1 MRREMKAFDTK
12 DNLSYVCKGKIDW
25 GISVLAVLLSIMGIL
40 ASINFLDETNA
51 LYINRQ
57 IVMLILESI
66 LMLIVSRISYHFFAK
81 KAQILLT
88 LVFVIVMI
96 RYLLVKVDIVHIETR
111 YGLNWFEVGS
121 FYIYVPAILLTLGV
135 FSLSAVGEFKR
146 IADILDT
153 RKGILFTVGIT
164 VAGLYCCDSM
174 KYLLIYILIVGLV
187 IYIRFPKV
195 LIMFIYAIALFTVYA
210 GDYFLTN
217 SVYSGRISTFLDPF
231 SSIEGFELANG
242 LYMIYSGGFL
252 GQGIGGGNGVLGG
265 QGITNFLVCKLIQ
278 DMGWG
283 GLMCFILLF
292 VVLSWRIVLTI
303 TKAPDR
309 VGFYLAVSIFLIFL
323 VEFLGNMMVN
333 LNLIPFVGIPLP
345 FCGTENQSVLID
357 YVLLGV
363 VLNISRHKIE
373 RAEI

>member
-1 MRREMKAFDTK
+1 MKAFDTK